1 MPQPCLTEKGVEI
14 MRPLKEVLEEN
25 KQAYI
30 QRLMDLIA
38 IDTHDLGHGI
48 AGGLEKQ
55 GQEYMVKLFED
66 MGADS
71 IRRDPM
77 TEEAIKE
84 CLAKYQEGNIGHNY
98 DDRYN
103 VYAVFKGDKDGRRL
117 MLNGHIDTMTAGND
131 NVWNTPPHTPTMKDC
146 RLYGLGAAD
155 MKGGLM
161 ASVMAVQLL
170 KDAGIKLPGDVHI
183 TSVCDEEGGGNGS
196 MAAIMS
202 GEKADGVVVCEP
214 SSDELILAHM
224 GFVFFKVEFE
234 GKANHSGAKWKGVSA
249 IDKAFKVIRELEELE
264 HKWLLTYK
272 HPLLPAPNLNIGTIH
287 GGSAGSTV
295 PGHCYFETCIHYL
308 PRQMSYDQIVEEF
321 TDAVNRVADSDLWL
335 CRHRPVITMYQA
347 GGAFEQE
354 SDDSFVACFMDGY
367 EKALGRQVRL
377 VGSPAGCDSRL
388 WKNIAGCPTMQFGPG
403 RLEECHAVN
412 EYVEA
417 ESYLEAILV
426 YAQLILEWCKAN
438 K

>member
-25 KQAYI
+25 KQTYI

-48 AGGLEKQ
+48 AGGLEKP

-66 MGADS
+66 MGADI

-84 CLAKYQEGNIGHNY
+84 CLDKYQEGNIGHNY

-103 VYAVFKGDKDGRRL
+103 VYAVFKGDKDGRSL
-117 MLNGHIDTMTAGND
+117 MFNGHIDTMPAGNE
-131 NVWNTPPHTPTMKDC
+131 NEWNTPPHTPTMKDG

-224 GFVFFKVEFE
+224 GFVFF
-234 GKANHSGAKWKGVSA
+234 
-249 IDKAFKVIRELEELE
+249 
-264 HKWLLTYK
+264 
-272 HPLLPAPNLNIGTIH
+272 
-287 GGSAGSTV
+287 
-295 PGHCYFETCIHYL
+295 
-308 PRQMSYDQIVEEF
+308 
-321 TDAVNRVADSDLWL
+321 
-335 CRHRPVITMYQA
+335 
-347 GGAFEQE
+347 
-354 SDDSFVACFMDGY
+354 
-367 EKALGRQVRL
+367 
-377 VGSPAGCDSRL
+377 
-388 WKNIAGCPTMQFGPG
+388 
-403 RLEECHAVN
+403 
-412 EYVEA
+412 
-417 ESYLEAILV
+417 
-426 YAQLILEWCKAN
+426 
-438 K
+438 

>member
-1 MPQPCLTEKGVEI
+1 M
-14 MRPLKEVLEEN
+14 
-25 KQAYI
+25 
-30 QRLMDLIA
+30 
-38 IDTHDLGHGI
+38 
-48 AGGLEKQ
+48 
-55 GQEYMVKLFED
+55 F
-66 MGADS
+66 
-71 IRRDPM
+71 
-77 TEEAIKE
+77 
-84 CLAKYQEGNIGHNY
+84 
-98 DDRYN
+98 
-103 VYAVFKGDKDGRRL
+103 
-117 MLNGHIDTMTAGND
+117 NGHIDTMPAGNE
-131 NVWNTPPHTPTMKDC
+131 NEWNTPPHTPTMKDG

-354 SDDSFVACFMDGY
+354 SGDSFVACFMDGY

>member
-103 VYAVFKGDKDGRRL
+103 VYAVFKGDKDGRSL
-117 MLNGHIDTMTAGND
+117 MFNGHIDTMPAGNE
-131 NVWNTPPHTPTMKDC
+131 NEWNTPPHTPTMKDG

-170 KDAGIKLPGDVHI
+170 KDAGIKLPG
-183 TSVCDEEGGGNGS
+183 
-196 MAAIMS
+196 
-202 GEKADGVVVCEP
+202 
-214 SSDELILAHM
+214 
-224 GFVFFKVEFE
+224 
-234 GKANHSGAKWKGVSA
+234 
-249 IDKAFKVIRELEELE
+249 
-264 HKWLLTYK
+264 
-272 HPLLPAPNLNIGTIH
+272 
-287 GGSAGSTV
+287 
-295 PGHCYFETCIHYL
+295 
-308 PRQMSYDQIVEEF
+308 
-321 TDAVNRVADSDLWL
+321 
-335 CRHRPVITMYQA
+335 
-347 GGAFEQE
+347 
-354 SDDSFVACFMDGY
+354 
-367 EKALGRQVRL
+367 
-377 VGSPAGCDSRL
+377 
-388 WKNIAGCPTMQFGPG
+388 
-403 RLEECHAVN
+403 
-412 EYVEA
+412 
-417 ESYLEAILV
+417 
-426 YAQLILEWCKAN
+426 
-438 K
+438 